1 MVMVMMMMMM
11 MMVVIVIVTFMIQ
24 QQKVGIKLK
33 FREGSVAHRV
43 WSLCIPHRCM

>member
-1 MVMVMMMMMM
+1 MVMVVM
-11 MMVVIVIVTFMIQ
+11 MMVMMVVVVIFMIQ
-24 QQKVGIKLK
+24 QQKIDIKLK